1 MSNQEMS
8 MDEITLTEMLK
19 EIFEHNKQV
28 QEFVE
33 MQKEKLEQNDKII
46 SAYQQQTEILI
57 ESFNTKFSN
66 IKVDAPKPD
75 ISGVNQALNNGLQ
88 IINQTIEKG
97 PKPIVRQLRLTLFPE
112 QIRNAEY
119 YGIMLTRLILGV
131 LGLMALIFGY
141 MLLNKMIR

>member
-28 QEFVE
+28 QEFIDL
-33 MQKEKLEQNDKII
+33 QKEKLEEKDKAI

>member
-1 MSNQEMS
+1 MQ

-28 QEFVE
+28 QEFI
-33 MQKEKLEQNDKII
+33 EKQQEKDKII
-46 SAYQQQTEILI
+46 NAYQQQTELLI

-75 ISGVNQALNNGLQ
+75 ISSVNQALTNGLQ
-88 IINQTIEKG
+88 VINQTIAKG
-97 PKPIVRQLRLTLFPE
+97 PKPVERVFRLTLFPE
-112 QIRNAEY
+112 QVRNAEY

-131 LGLMALIFGY
+131 LGIMALILGY

>member
-19 EIFEHNKQV
+19 EIFEHNKQA
-28 QEFVE
+28 QEFIE

-57 ESFNTKFSN
+57 ESFNNKFSN

-75 ISGVNQALNNGLQ
+75 ISGINQALNNGLQ
-88 IINQTIEKG
+88 IINQAIEKG
-97 PKPIVRQLRLTLFPE
+97 PKPIVRQFRLTLFPE

-131 LGLMALIFGY
+131 LGVMVLIFGY
-141 MLLNKMIR
+141 MLLNKMIK

>member
-1 MSNQEMS
+1 MSNQGMS

-33 MQKEKLEQNDKII
+33 MQKEKLEEKDKKIG
-46 SAYQQQTEILI
+46 AYQQQTELLI
-57 ESFNTKFSN
+57 ESFHAKFSN

-75 ISGVNQALNNGLQ
+75 ISGVSQALSNGLQ

-97 PKPIVRQLRLTLFPE
+97 PKPVERVFRFTLFPE
-112 QIRNAEY
+112 QVRNADY

-131 LGLMALIFGY
+131 LGIMALIFGY

>member
-1 MSNQEMS
+1 MSNQEIS

-19 EIFEHNKQV
+19 EIFEYNKQV
-28 QEFVE
+28 QEFIDL
-33 MQKEKLEQNDKII
+33 QKEKLEEKDKAI

-75 ISGVNQALNNGLQ
+75 ISGVNQALTNGLK
-88 IINQTIEKG
+88 IINQTIENG

-112 QIRNAEY
+112 QVRND
-119 YGIMLTRLILGV
+119 V
-131 LGLMALIFGY
+131 Q
-141 MLLNKMIR
+141 

>member
-1 MSNQEMS
+1 MSNQEMP

-28 QEFVE
+28 QEFIE
-33 MQKEKLEQNDKII
+33 MQQEKLEEKDKVIA
-46 SAYQQQTEILI
+46 AYQQQTEILI

-66 IKVDAPKPD
+66 IKLDAPKPD
-75 ISGVNQALNNGLQ
+75 LTVVNQAINSGLQ
-88 IINQTIEKG
+88 MIHQTMDKG
-97 PKPIVRQLRLTLFPE
+97 PKPIVRQFRFTLFPE
-112 QIRNAEY
+112 QVRNAEY

-131 LGLMALIFGY
+131 LGIMALIFGY

>member
-1 MSNQEMS
+1 MNDQEMS

-28 QEFVE
+28 QGFVE
-33 MQKEKLEQNDKII
+33 MQQEKLEEKDKII
-46 SAYQQQTEILI
+46 AAYQQQTEILI
-57 ESFNTKFSN
+57 ENFNNKFSS
-66 IKVDAPKPD
+66 IKVEAPKPD
-75 ISGVNQALNNGLQ
+75 ISGVNQALTNGLQ

-112 QIRNAEY
+112 QVRNAEY

-131 LGLMALIFGY
+131 LGIMVLIFGY
-141 MLLNKMIR
+141 MLLNKMIK

>member
-28 QEFVE
+28 QEFIDL
-33 MQKEKLEQNDKII
+33 QKEKLEEKDKTI

-57 ESFNTKFSN
+57 ESFYTKFSN

-75 ISGVNQALNNGLQ
+75 ISGVNQVLTNGLQ

-119 YGIMLTRLILGV
+119 YGIMLTRLILGI
-131 LGLMALIFGY
+131 LGLTALIFGY